1 MTAKQ
6 SGDPQNSEAGS
17 ATKRGAKKKSPRR
30 KKTGRTIG
38 PTPTRIESPYA
49 VKTTKRPAKKQS
61 PRGKKTGRIIGPTPT
76 RIESPHAAKTTKR
89 PAKKSRRQSKS
100 IRLP

>member
-38 PTPTRIESPYA
+38 PTPTRIKSPY
-49 VKTTKRPAKKQS
+49 
-61 PRGKKTGRIIGPTPT
+61 
-76 RIESPHAAKTTKR
+76 AAKTTKR